1 MMGVLVLARLI
12 PLFSFD
18 IVSYGAGLTTMSL
31 RAFALATF
39 LGMIPPT
46 FALTYLGSAV
56 VTVEWTLVIA
66 GGMLVVVFLLLPR
79 WIVQNRSSRWVRV
92 LQGKPMIPVVVSDS
106 SSQTKKEKGCGWC
119 GKEM

>member
-1 MMGVLVLARLI
+1 MAKAKARRLMVVN
-12 PLFSFD
+12 P
-18 IVSYGAGLTTMSL
+18 A
-31 RAFALATF
+31 
-39 LGMIPPT
+39 
-46 FALTYLGSAV
+46 FALTYLGSAA
-56 VTVEWTLVIA
+56 VTVEWPLVIA